1 MVEMHL
7 KSILYDRTVDYA
19 SRMVKNEGVMNFM
32 KLNGIQKMK
41 NSLLLLVGKRNGARL
56 SKILR

>member
-32 KLNGIQKMK
+32 KLNGVQKMK
-41 NSLLLLVGKRNGARL
+41 NPLLLLVGKHNGARL
-56 SKILR
+56 PKILR

>member
-19 SRMVKNEGVMNFM
+19 SRMVKNERVMNFM